1 MIIFSIPYF
10 RSRRF
15 YGKPV
20 IEGVQHRSETM
31 YIPHYMNHAIYNLD
45 QTVAVADSPFYSTA
59 IEESAF
65 QLFKAENKGSN
76 GYSRIED
83 LQIILSPGAL

>member
-1 MIIFSIPYF
+1 MTVFSIQHF
-10 RSRRF
+10 RGRRF

-20 IEGVQHRSETM
+20 IEGVQHRSETI
-31 YIPHYMNHAIYNLD
+31 YIPHYRNHAVYNLD
-45 QTVAVADSPFYSTA
+45 QTVDVADSPIHSTA

-65 QLFKAENKGSN
+65 QLFRKGSN

-83 LQIILSPGAL
+83 FQIILSPGAI

>member
-1 MIIFSIPYF
+1 MRYF
-10 RSRRF
+10 RGRRF

-65 QLFKAENKGSN
+65 QLFRNGMNPYSYIKDFQIHLYKGINKI
-76 GYSRIED
+76 YKR
-83 LQIILSPGAL
+83 PT